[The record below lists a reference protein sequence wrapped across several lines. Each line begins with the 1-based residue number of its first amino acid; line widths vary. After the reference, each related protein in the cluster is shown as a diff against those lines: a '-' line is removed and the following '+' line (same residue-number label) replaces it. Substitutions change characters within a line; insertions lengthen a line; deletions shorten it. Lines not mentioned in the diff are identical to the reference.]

1 MRLHVSY
8 IVPKRTATVVDV
20 KTIAQTLISS
30 YRYNPNLMPTCLERY
45 QDNRREPK
53 GSYNA
58 MPRRLEGYE
67 YKQA

>member
-30 YRYNPNLMPTCLERY
+30 YGYNPNLMPTCLERY

-53 GSYNA
+53 
-58 MPRRLEGYE
+58 
-67 YKQA
+67 